1 MKQESSNTRALS
13 SSTLTFNIS
22 PNEEYEKR
30 EGVIYITN
38 GELTETVHVYQAS
51 GGVVMLTKNEYFIS
65 DKEQTIAV
73 DIKSNLRLKC
83 LMWIGFL
90 LHLQPNQCPVTLFI
104 I

>member
-1 MKQESSNTRALS
+1 MLTANKYELDNKGGKINLEVKTNVNYTVTINETDKKWIKQVGSNTRALS
-13 SSTLTFNIS
+13 SSTLTFDIS

-65 DKEQTIAV
+65 E
-73 DIKSNLRLKC
+73 
-83 LMWIGFL
+83 
-90 LHLQPNQCPVTLFI
+90 
-104 I
+104 